1 VVSGQWSVGQWSAG
15 QWSVV
20 SGQWSVVSG
29 QWSVVSDYVYFH
41 NLFSNSY
48 RGALSFYT
56 QRPLTLNTGH

>member
-1 VVSGQWSVGQWSAG
+1 
-15 QWSVV
+15 VV

-29 QWSVVSDYVYFH
+29 QWSVVSGYVYFH

-56 QRPLTLNTGH
+56 QRPLNPECWPLTTDHWPLIF